1 LRRSQN
7 TRGEG
12 PTNGVIPAHL
22 QDAIWVTG
30 VLVFALVFLWYARE
44 ALRDNDSVLAFI
56 ASTAAAGFVVAAG
69 AYVWWLW

>member
-1 LRRSQN
+1 M
-7 TRGEG
+7 
-12 PTNGVIPAHL
+12 IPAHL

-56 ASTAAAGFVVAAG
+56 ASTAAASFVVAAG

>member
-1 LRRSQN
+1 MIA
-7 TRGEG
+7 TH
-12 PTNGVIPAHL
+12 I

-44 ALRDNDSVLAFI
+44 ALRDYDSALAFI
-56 ASTAAAGFVVAAG
+56 ASTAAVGFVVAAG

>member
-1 LRRSQN
+1 
-7 TRGEG
+7 
-12 PTNGVIPAHL
+12 VIPAHL

-69 AYVWWLW
+69 AYVSWLW

>member
-1 LRRSQN
+1 M
-7 TRGEG
+7 EG
-12 PTNGVIPAHL
+12 DMIAAHL

-44 ALRDNDSVLAFI
+44 SLRDNDIALAFV

>member
-1 LRRSQN
+1 M
-7 TRGEG
+7 EG
-12 PTNGVIPAHL
+12 GLIAAHL

-44 ALRDNDSVLAFI
+44 SLRDNDSALAFI
-56 ASTAAAGFVVAAG
+56 ASTAAAAFVVAAG

>member
-1 LRRSQN
+1 M
-7 TRGEG
+7 EG
-12 PTNGVIPAHL
+12 GMIAALL

-44 ALRDNDSVLAFI
+44 ALRDNDSALAFI